1 MMSDSLTALR
11 RLTDTQSDSPAAPGD
26 EPRIGILSLS
36 VDRWGARWNSR
47 HQLLTRLARQ
57 FPVVWLNPAR
67 DWRAAARTGRLRSR
81 ERTIEGLPANFV
93 VHDSSPLTPVVYRP
107 QWLSN
112 ALLRARLARARASL
126 ERRGCTHIVLY
137 VWHMDYAGAVSA
149 VRSELSVYHIY
160 DEYSHSE
167 HEVPIDAAE
176 EDLIRRVDQVFTVSP
191 TMQARKGVLNPHS
204 TLMSNGVDYEAFAT
218 PVPEPGDV
226 RSIPHPRLGY
236 TGYIKKQID
245 WDLLLELAERR
256 PDWSFVFVGGR
267 HVHPEIDAVL
277 GRLEALPNV
286 HFLGEKPTSELCRYP
301 QHFDVCLMPYRVN
314 DYTKYIYP
322 LKLNEYLATGRPVVS
337 VPLPALHGA
346 EHLVTIARGADEWE
360 QAIDRQLGSSAME
373 PARQRA
379 RQAEARR
386 HDWSAIA
393 DWIATVLRE
402 RMAEAEARA
411 R

>member
-11 RLTDTQSDSPAAPGD
+11 SVTDTRSDSPAARRD

-57 FPVVWLNPAR
+57 FPVVWVNPAP
-67 DWRAAARTGRLRSR
+67 DWRAALRTGRVWSR
-81 ERTIEGLPANFV
+81 ERTIDGLPKNFV
-93 VHDSSPLTPVVYRP
+93 VHDSSALTPVVYRP

-112 ALLRARLARARASL
+112 ALFRARLARARASL
-126 ERRGCTHIVLY
+126 QRRGCTHIVLY
-137 VWHMDYAGAVSA
+137 VWHMYYAGAVSA
-149 VRSELSVYHIY
+149 VRSDLSVYHIY

-167 HEVPIDAAE
+167 HEVPIDADE
-176 EDLIRRVDQVFTVSP
+176 ERLIRRVDQVFTVSP
-191 TMQARKGVLNPHS
+191 MMQARKGVLNPHS
-204 TLMSNGVDYEAFAT
+204 MLMSNGVDYEAFAT
-218 PVPEPGDV
+218 PVPEPADV
-226 RSIPHPRLGY
+226 RSIPHPRIGY

-245 WDLLLELAERR
+245 WDLLLQLAQRR
-256 PDWSFVFVGGR
+256 PDWSFVLVGRR
-267 HVHPEIDAVL
+267 HAHPEIDAVL
-277 GRLEALPNV
+277 GRLDALPNV
-286 HFLGEKPTSELCRYP
+286 HFLGEKPTSELCHYP

-337 VPLPALHGA
+337 VPLPALQSA

-360 QAIDRQLGSSAME
+360 QAIECQLGTSAMD

-386 HDWSAIA
+386 RDWSAIA
-393 DWIATVLRE
+393 DRIATVLRE
-402 RMAEAEARA
+402 RIAEVEARA